1 MRLGIAL
8 ALKSIWRHRLPHIVA
23 GAAIVSVLTPL
34 MLLYGV
40 KTGVVDGLVA
50 NLKHDPRVLVL
61 SVRGNVSLKPE
72 AVDRIRAMPETLYA
86 IGATRSIASRLEFEL
101 APRSP
106 RGYFAADVVP
116 TSAGDP
122 LLKAAGVDALG
133 DGQVVLS
140 QGLADKLDAKAGS
153 RVTGRN
159 TRNDGTEQ
167 IAFPFEVKAVLPGSY
182 LAGDRAVATEAIL
195 QKLEAFL
202 DGYAVPSMG
211 ISGRPAETR
220 VPTVESMRVYA
231 RTIGGVVVL
240 NRALE
245 KLGFMV
251 SSNASQISL
260 VQNLDRVMTGL
271 FLIVA
276 SVATVGFIAS
286 FWASLASVFEQY
298 RRHMSL
304 LKLLGLGGAGL
315 AAFPIVQA
323 IVIASAAVIVSIALF
338 LVVGA
343 VINRVFTFGYV
354 EGDVCILHAG
364 HYIAAAVATYLL
376 SVAVSLQLAGSLHR
390 ISPGEA
396 VRDT

>member
-1 MRLGIAL
+1 MLGVAL
-8 ALKSIWRHRLPHIVA
+8 ALKSIWRHKLPHIVA

-50 NLKHDPRVLVL
+50 SLKRDPRVLVL

-101 APRSP
+101 APKSP
-106 RGYFAADVVP
+106 NGYFAADVAP

-122 LLKAAGVDALG
+122 LLKAAGLDALA
-133 DGQVVLS
+133 DDQVVLS
-140 QGLADKLDAKAGS
+140 QGLADKLGAKVDS

-159 TRNDGTEQ
+159 TRNDGAEQ
-167 IAFPFEVKAVLPGSY
+167 IAFPFKVAAILPGSY
-182 LAGDRAVATEAIL
+182 LAGSRAIATEAIL

-211 ISGRPAETR
+211 IEGRPAETR
-220 VPTVESMRVYA
+220 VPTIESMRVYA
-231 RTIGGVVVL
+231 RSIDGVVVL

-276 SVATVGFIAS
+276 TVATVGFIAS

-298 RRHMSL
+298 RRHLSL

-315 AAFPIVQA
+315 AAFPVVQA
-323 IVIASAAVIVSIALF
+323 MVVASAAVIVSMALF
-338 LVVGA
+338 LVVA
-343 VINRVFTFGYV
+343 TVINRVFTFGYL
-354 EGDVCILHAG
+354 EGEVCALHAW
-364 HYIAAAVATYLL
+364 HYLAAAAATYLL
-376 SVAVSLQLAGSLHR
+376 SVAVSLRLAGSLHR

-396 VRDT
+396 VRDN

>member
-1 MRLGIAL
+1 MLGVAL
-8 ALKSIWRHRLPHIVA
+8 ALKSIWRHKLPHIVA

-40 KTGVVDGLVA
+40 KTGVVDGLVGS
-50 NLKHDPRVLVL
+50 LKRDPRVLVL

-101 APRSP
+101 SP
-106 RGYFAADVVP
+106 KSPSGYFAADVAP

-122 LLKAAGVDALG
+122 LLKAAGLDTLG
-133 DGQVVLS
+133 DDEVVLS
-140 QGLADKLDAKAGS
+140 QGLADKLGAKVDS

-159 TRNDGTEQ
+159 TRNDGAEQ
-167 IAFPFEVKAVLPGSY
+167 ITFPFKVAAILPGSY
-182 LAGDRAVATEAIL
+182 LAGSRAIATEAVL

-211 ISGRPAETR
+211 IGGRPAETR
-220 VPTVESMRVYA
+220 VRTIESMRVYA
-231 RTIGGVVVL
+231 RSIDGVVVL

-251 SSNASQISL
+251 SSNAPQISL

-276 SVATVGFIAS
+276 AVATVGFIAS

-298 RRHMSL
+298 RRHLSL

-315 AAFPIVQA
+315 AAFPVVQA
-323 IVIASAAVIVSIALF
+323 MVVASAAVIISMALF
-338 LVVGA
+338 LVVA
-343 VINRVFTFGYV
+343 TVINRVFTFGYL
-354 EGDVCILHAG
+354 EGEVCILHAW
-364 HYIAAAVATYLL
+364 HYLAAAVATYLL
-376 SVAVSLQLAGSLHR
+376 SVAVSLRLAGSLHR

-396 VRDT
+396 VRDN